1 MDTRNQTPWLSDGE
15 HRDCRTCLARQM
27 SVCANI
33 DQVGLGKLQAMS
45 RPALFTKGRVVF
57 EQDSPLDQVFLITGG
72 MVKLFR
78 LLADGGRQI
87 TGFLGPGDLLGG
99 IKRSAGAYCTAQAI
113 VDVTAC
119 VFPRASFLRLLQ
131 EYPDLCF
138 SLLIT
143 ATDEIEAHND
153 HIILLGHR
161 RVPQRLAAFLL
172 VMGHRWKTN
181 GADGTV
187 VQLPM
192 ARTDIADYL
201 GLTIET
207 VSRAFAEF
215 KRLGYIALPKPNRAV
230 LLNLPALYELAGFE
244 DLPTPRVALG
254 L

>member
-1 MDTRNQTPWLSDGE
+1 MDGREQVLCVSDGKY
-15 HRDCRTCLARQM
+15 RDCKNCMSRQM
-27 SVCANI
+27 SVCAHI
-33 DQVGLGKLQAMS
+33 DQRGLDKLHEMS
-45 RPALFTKGRVVF
+45 RPTLFTKGRVVF
-57 EQDSPLDQVFLITGG
+57 EQDSPLDHVYLITGG

-78 LLADGGRQI
+78 LLADGGRQV

-119 VFPRASFLRLLQ
+119 VFPRASFLHLLQ
-131 EYPDLCF
+131 EYPELCF

-201 GLTIET
+201 GVTIET

-215 KRLGYIALPKPNRAV
+215 KRLGYIALPKSNRAV

-244 DLPTPRVALG
+244 DMPTPRVSLG

>member
-1 MDTRNQTPWLSDGE
+1 MDTRNQTTLLSEDE

-27 SVCANI
+27 SVCGKI
-33 DQVGLGKLQAMS
+33 DQVALGRLQAIS
-45 RPALFTKGRVVF
+45 RPTLFTKGRIVF

-119 VFPRASFLRLLQ
+119 VFPRAGFLRLLQ

-215 KRLGYIALPKPNRAV
+215 KRLGYIALPKTSQAV

-244 DLPTPRVALG
+244 DMPTPRVSLG

>member
-1 MDTRNQTPWLSDGE
+1 LPEPSGAAD
-15 HRDCRTCLARQM
+15 
-27 SVCANI
+27 
-33 DQVGLGKLQAMS
+33 VGLREYRPGGTGEAAGNF

-57 EQDSPLDQVFLITGG
+57 EQDSPLDYVFLITGG

-78 LLADGGRQI
+78 LLADGGRQV

-119 VFPRASFLRLLQ
+119 VFPRAGFLRLLQ

-172 VMGHRWKTN
+172 VLGHRWKTN
-181 GADGTV
+181 GADGRWCSF
-187 VQLPM
+187 PW
-192 ARTDIADYL
+192 
-201 GLTIET
+201 
-207 VSRAFAEF
+207 RA
-215 KRLGYIALPKPNRAV
+215 
-230 LLNLPALYELAGFE
+230 
-244 DLPTPRVALG
+244 PTSPIISA
-254 L
+254 

>member
-57 EQDSPLDQVFLITGG
+57 EQDSPLDHVFLITGG
-72 MVKLFR
+72 TVKLFR

-113 VDVTAC
+113 MDVTAC

-131 EYPDLCF
+131 GNPHPCF
-138 SLLIT
+138 SLFFS
-143 ATDEIEAHND
+143 ASGE
-153 HIILLGHR
+153 G
-161 RVPQRLAAFLL
+161 
-172 VMGHRWKTN
+172 
-181 GADGTV
+181 
-187 VQLPM
+187 
-192 ARTDIADYL
+192 
-201 GLTIET
+201 
-207 VSRAFAEF
+207 
-215 KRLGYIALPKPNRAV
+215 
-230 LLNLPALYELAGFE
+230 
-244 DLPTPRVALG
+244 
-254 L
+254 